1 MNQQQQHERGSVL
14 ARLRVLVPYRRL
26 QHSEALRL
34 AELQANRLL
43 ELFGVEAERIS
54 TELVS
59 ELPRIEV
66 RNLHGLPVSGSTH
79 WENGRWIITINADE
93 NWNRRRFSLMHEFK
107 HVLDHTTKERLYGD
121 VDHDID
127 AAERFERAADYFA
140 ACLLMP
146 KRSIKRIWFA
156 SGQDLVR
163 CAARLGVSTRALSVR
178 LHHLGLAPT
187 VDRCDRN
194 YQAPRH
200 SARRMYFRV
209 SRPLEVPV

>member
-1 MNQQQQHERGSVL
+1 MNQQHQHERGSVL
-14 ARLRVLVPYRRL
+14 AKLRALVPNRRL
-26 QHSEALRL
+26 SHGEALRL

-43 ELFGVEAERIS
+43 ELFEIEDDRIS

-93 NWNRRRFSLMHEFK
+93 TWNRRRFSLMHEFK
-107 HVLDHTTKERLYGD
+107 HVLDHTTKDRLYGD
-121 VDHDID
+121 IDHDAD
-127 AAERFERAADYFA
+127 AAQRFERAADYFA

-146 KRSIKRIWFA
+146 KRSLKRIWY
-156 SGQDLVR
+156 STGQDIVR
-163 CAARLGVSTRALSVR
+163 SASRLGVSTRALGVR
-178 LHHLGLAPT
+178 LHHLGLAPQI
-187 VDRCDRN
+187 DRCDRG
-194 YQAPRH
+194 YQPPRR

-209 SRPLEVPV
+209 SRQMEVAT